1 MTEKEIKILSNS
13 LRNRIQKV
21 REGQDMHKPEALS
34 AIAEAIQALIEIE
47 SYAITSNGRIP

>member
-1 MTEKEIKILSNS
+1 MKEKEIKILTNS
-13 LRNRIQKV
+13 LRLRIQQV
-21 REGQDMHKPEALS
+21 RENTDMHEPEALS